1 VPNPQ
6 QPELARS
13 RKSDAVTDDALPTKA
28 KKRTKKGATLD
39 AVGPIPEENLPGH
52 QPDVIPDKPMVPPDP
67 YRVRPAGEEVRGPTA
82 GPDDDV
88 QRESSVTFDFLFDR
102 LFVPFAAPLGVLP
115 QTTSLVLDDDE
126 LFVRFGP
133 WTLRTTRDNIAGCEV
148 TGPYRFV
155 RVAGGPH
162 LSLKDRGVTFAT
174 NRRSG
179 ACIRFRE
186 PVTGLLPWGLLRH
199 PAATV
204 TVTNPHDLARRL
216 NADGG

>member
-1 VPNPQ
+1 MPNPQ

-28 KKRTKKGATLD
+28 QKRSKKAATMD
-39 AVGPIPEENLPGH
+39 AVGPIPEDNLPGH

-67 YRVRPAGEEVRGPTA
+67 YRVRPAEDEVRGPSA
-82 GPDDDV
+82 DGDADV
-88 QRESSVTFDFLFDR
+88 QVEDSVTFDFLFDR
-102 LFVPFAAPLGVLP
+102 LFLPFAAPVGVLP

-133 WTLRTTRDNIAGCEV
+133 WSLRTPRENIAGCEV
-148 TGPYRFV
+148 TGPYRFLK
-155 RVAGGPH
+155 VAGGPH
-162 LSLKDRGVTFAT
+162 LSIKDRGVTFAT
-174 NRRSG
+174 NARSG
-179 ACIRFRE
+179 ACIRFHE

-216 NADGG
+216 GDGG